1 MLYIIVGRLVT
12 YIIESECF
20 NRMDGRC
27 HNDDNQDQRRR
38 MQT

>member
-1 MLYIIVGRLVT
+1 MLYITVGRLVT
-12 YIIESECF
+12 YMESECF

-27 HNDDNQDQRRR
+27 HNDDIQDQRRR